1 MEDQL
6 YPRLALPLKLRARR
20 PLFTREFRAVDIALL
35 KVRNFL
41 QGAKRRDV
49 VIGYTSLYKIDQLI
63 EDKKAQDAL
72 PNNKEELRRLVY
84 KKLLQP
90 YQEYA
95 DCFSKAIS
103 DTLPPH
109 HEGVDHDII
118 LKGNSRDLA
127 PSPLYN
133 ISLEQLELVKVYL

>member
-6 YPRLALPLKLRARR
+6 YPRLALLLKLRARR
-20 PLFTREFRAVDIALL
+20 PLSTREFRAADITLL

-41 QGAKRRDV
+41 QGAKRRDI

-72 PNNKEELRRLVY
+72 PNNKEELRRLIY

-95 DCFSKAIS
+95 NCFLKAIS
-103 DTLPPH
+103 NTLPPH
-109 HEGVDHDII
+109 REGVDYNII

-133 ISLEQLELVKVYL
+133 ISLEQLELIKVYL

>member
-1 MEDQL
+1 
-6 YPRLALPLKLRARR
+6 
-20 PLFTREFRAVDIALL
+20 VLL
-35 KVRNFL
+35 KARNFL
-41 QGAKRRDV
+41 QGAKHRDV
-49 VIGYTSLYKIDQLI
+49 IIRYTSLYKIDQLI

-72 PNNKEELRRLVY
+72 PNNKEELRQLVY

-95 DCFSKAIS
+95 GCFSKATS
-103 DTLPPH
+103 NTLPPH
-109 HEGVDHDII
+109 RKGVDHDII

-133 ISLEQLELVKVYL
+133 ISLEQLELVKVYLQKHL